1 MDANDRRVDHSN
13 VPVVGFCDHVH
24 QAVPHAGLPPAIEAI
39 VDGRWRPITLR
50 QVGPPSSRPQYPKN
64 AVQYPAIIDPRH
76 TARLIRQTRLD
87 RLPLG
92 IRQLIAAHRKPPV
105 WELESRLARA
115 GNPRTRFMS
124 LRPNRATFKSYL
136 VCGEQ
141 EQIEEAGRELAK
153 DFLPL
158 LGAGDCLIE
167 PEVDFEGSVNPTVPT
182 DRGLQINHHAAIPLN
197 GLGIGRQLRH
207 RGSERAEVS
216 FTIVWSI

>member
-13 VPVVGFCDHVH
+13 VPVVGFCDRVH

-39 VDGRWRPITLR
+39 VDGRWRPITLW

-124 LRPNRATFKSYL
+124 LRPRTAMFCRCCARGHWCPGNTASAFSGHIVRAWLQAQGLKARPNRTE
-136 VCGEQ
+136 C
-141 EQIEEAGRELAK
+141 
-153 DFLPL
+153 
-158 LGAGDCLIE
+158 
-167 PEVDFEGSVNPTVPT
+167 PT
-182 DRGLQINHHAAIPLN
+182 A
-197 GLGIGRQLRH
+197 
-207 RGSERAEVS
+207 
-216 FTIVWSI
+216 

>member
-1 MDANDRRVDHSN
+1 MCV
-13 VPVVGFCDHVH
+13 F
-24 QAVPHAGLPPAIEAI
+24 
-39 VDGRWRPITLR
+39 
-50 QVGPPSSRPQYPKN
+50 
-64 AVQYPAIIDPRH
+64 
-76 TARLIRQTRLD
+76 
-87 RLPLG
+87 
-92 IRQLIAAHRKPPV
+92 AHR
-105 WELESRLARA
+105 
-115 GNPRTRFMS
+115 T
-124 LRPNRATFKSYL
+124 NRATFKSHL

-216 FTIVWSI
+216 FTIVWSISTLRSAEEPTVLRRHVSAASRGA

>member
-1 MDANDRRVDHSN
+1 MDANDRRIDHSN

-24 QAVPHAGLPPAIEAI
+24 QAVPHAGLPPVIEAI

-92 IRQLIAAHRKPPV
+92 IRQLIAAHRKTPV

-124 LRPNRATFKSYL
+124 LRPSSGNPRAACGGKDRHYTFTFRLPHCVHTNRGCLGTSTKYHVIPELQFLDGFARSYL
-136 VCGEQ
+136 
-141 EQIEEAGRELAK
+141 
-153 DFLPL
+153 D
-158 LGAGDCLIE
+158 
-167 PEVDFEGSVNPTVPT
+167 
-182 DRGLQINHHAAIPLN
+182 
-197 GLGIGRQLRH
+197 
-207 RGSERAEVS
+207 
-216 FTIVWSI
+216 

>member
-39 VDGRWRPITLR
+39 VDGRWRPITLW

-92 IRQLIAAHRKPPV
+92 IRQLIAAHRKTPV
-105 WELESRLARA
+105 LELESRLARS

-124 LRPNRATFKSYL
+124 LRPS
-136 VCGEQ
+136 
-141 EQIEEAGRELAK
+141 
-153 DFLPL
+153 
-158 LGAGDCLIE
+158 
-167 PEVDFEGSVNPTVPT
+167 
-182 DRGLQINHHAAIPLN
+182 
-197 GLGIGRQLRH
+197 
-207 RGSERAEVS
+207 VS
-216 FTIVWSI
+216 FCHSDRDPPRFQEVQANLRFAR

>member
-124 LRPNRATFKSYL
+124 LRPKSTAEWTETIGPLGDSLASRARNPRYYRRRFSSWSRVVPKKIDDS
-136 VCGEQ
+136 
-141 EQIEEAGRELAK
+141 LA
-153 DFLPL
+153 
-158 LGAGDCLIE
+158 
-167 PEVDFEGSVNPTVPT
+167 
-182 DRGLQINHHAAIPLN
+182 
-197 GLGIGRQLRH
+197 
-207 RGSERAEVS
+207 
-216 FTIVWSI
+216 

>member
-115 GNPRTRFMS
+115 GNPQTRFMS
-124 LRPNRATFKSYL
+124 LRPKTIGHTHLADRALTMLQCNSL
-136 VCGEQ
+136 LSHL
-141 EQIEEAGRELAK
+141 LA
-153 DFLPL
+153 
-158 LGAGDCLIE
+158 
-167 PEVDFEGSVNPTVPT
+167 
-182 DRGLQINHHAAIPLN
+182 
-197 GLGIGRQLRH
+197 
-207 RGSERAEVS
+207 
-216 FTIVWSI
+216 

>member
-13 VPVVGFCDHVH
+13 VPVVGFCDRVH
-24 QAVPHAGLPPAIEAI
+24 QAVPHAGLPPAIEAT

-50 QVGPPSSRPQYPKN
+50 QSAHRAPDRNTHKK

-105 WELESRLARA
+105 YELESRLARA

-124 LRPNRATFKSYL
+124 LRPR
-136 VCGEQ
+136 
-141 EQIEEAGRELAK
+141 
-153 DFLPL
+153 
-158 LGAGDCLIE
+158 
-167 PEVDFEGSVNPTVPT
+167 
-182 DRGLQINHHAAIPLN
+182 
-197 GLGIGRQLRH
+197 
-207 RGSERAEVS
+207 
-216 FTIVWSI
+216 

>member
-1 MDANDRRVDHSN
+1 MDANDRRIDHSN
-13 VPVVGFCDHVH
+13 VPVVGFCDRVH

-39 VDGRWRPITLR
+39 VDGRWRLITLR
-50 QVGPPSSRPQYPKN
+50 QIGPPSSRPQYPKN

-124 LRPNRATFKSYL
+124 LRPRWEGRDRFCTTQARFKI
-136 VCGEQ
+136 VGHQNC
-141 EQIEEAGRELAK
+141 AGRGFQATG
-153 DFLPL
+153 F
-158 LGAGDCLIE
+158 
-167 PEVDFEGSVNPTVPT
+167 
-182 DRGLQINHHAAIPLN
+182 
-197 GLGIGRQLRH
+197 RQVMSSS
-207 RGSERAEVS
+207 GNVTETKWVRAS
-216 FTIVWSI
+216 L

>member
-124 LRPNRATFKSYL
+124 LRPSSVTVIQLPRLICSRSPVGRLSRSVIYSFPSSQWKTPATRASASG
-136 VCGEQ
+136 CG
-141 EQIEEAGRELAK
+141 
-153 DFLPL
+153 
-158 LGAGDCLIE
+158 
-167 PEVDFEGSVNPTVPT
+167 GSV
-182 DRGLQINHHAAIPLN
+182 
-197 GLGIGRQLRH
+197 
-207 RGSERAEVS
+207 
-216 FTIVWSI
+216 F